1 MTSIPEERTGVD
13 VKPALLQVENLQTYF
28 FTKAGVVKA
37 IDGASFAVAEGETLG
52 IVGES
57 GCGKTMTAMSI
68 LRLLP
73 KPAGRT
79 VGGRILL
86 DGQNLLDLNEKEMRD
101 VRGKLV
107 AMILQ
112 DPMASLDPVFTI
124 FDQVREPVRLHQGI
138 HDRKEL
144 REKVVSALT
153 MLQIPAPRE
162 RMRDYPHQLSGGMRQ
177 RVVGAIGVSCH
188 PKLLICDEPTTALD
202 ATIQAQYLLLLRELQ
217 AKTNMAMLFITHDLG
232 IVGRMCH
239 RVAVMYAGR
248 IVETAPTKEVLE
260 QPKHPYTVA
269 LLGSV
274 PRLDRRTK
282 KLASIP
288 GEPPKLSNL
297 PPGCR
302 FHPRC
307 SMALDIC
314 LREMPPEV
322 QVSQGHFASCWRL
335 RDE

>member
-1 MTSIPEERTGVD
+1 MKSTPQEHGEAAA
-13 VKPALLQVENLQTYF
+13 KPALLKVENLQTYF

-37 IDGASFAVAEGETLG
+37 IDGASFSVTEGETLG

-79 VGGRILL
+79 VGGKILL
-86 DGQNLLDLNEKEMRD
+86 EGRNLLDLSEKDMRD
-101 VRGKLV
+101 VRGKLI

-112 DPMASLDPVFTI
+112 DPLASLNPVFTI
-124 FDQVREPVRLHQGI
+124 LDQVREPIRQHQGI
-138 HDRKEL
+138 HDRRQL
-144 REKVVSALT
+144 REQVVSALG
-153 MLQIPAPRE
+153 MLQIPAARD
-162 RMRDYPHQLSGGMRQ
+162 RMRDYPHQMSGGMRQ

-188 PKLLICDEPTTALD
+188 PKVLICDEPTTALD
-202 ATIQAQYLLLLRELQ
+202 ATIQAQYLLLLRDLQ
-217 AKTNMAMLFITHDLG
+217 AKTNMGMLFITHDLG

-248 IVETAPTKEVLE
+248 IVETGPTKDLLQ
-260 QPKHPYTVA
+260 QPKHPYTIA

-274 PRLDRRTK
+274 PRLDRTRK

-307 SMALDIC
+307 SLAVEAC

-322 QVSQGHFASCWRL
+322 EVDRNHFASCWRL
-335 RDE
+335 CNE